1 MRRLYYGW
9 ILIREIVGY
18 CFANRVV
25 WPVFFILALAFLVAL
40 IGAAEV
46 VAPYIYTLF

>member
-9 ILIREIVGY
+9 ILIRDLVGY
-18 CFANRVV
+18 CLANQVI
-25 WPVFFILALAFLVAL
+25 WPLVFIAALAFLVIL

-46 VAPYIYTLF
+46 AAPYIYTLF

>member
-9 ILIREIVGY
+9 VLIRDIVGY
-18 CFANRVV
+18 CLAHRVI
-25 WPVFFILALAFLVAL
+25 WPLFFILALAFLVVL
-40 IGAAEV
+40 MGAAEV